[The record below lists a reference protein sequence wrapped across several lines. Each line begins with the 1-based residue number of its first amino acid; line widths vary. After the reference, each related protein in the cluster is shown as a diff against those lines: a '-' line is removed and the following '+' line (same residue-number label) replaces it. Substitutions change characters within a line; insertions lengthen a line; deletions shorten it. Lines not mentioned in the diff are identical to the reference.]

1 MKQISTQ
8 FVAEHM
14 LKTGKQ
20 YSAATLGLEL
30 GINSK
35 AASAK
40 LFNIRVS
47 EKYKCLV
54 TPMPNRK
61 IKVVAIGGMTIPKN
75 KLWDLAIFNRPLN
88 IGLMA

>member
-8 FVAEHM
+8 YVAEKM
-14 LKTGKQ
+14 LESGKS
-20 YSAATLGLEL
+20 YTSATLGKEL
-30 GINSK
+30 GISSK

-61 IKVVAIGGMTIPKN
+61 IKVVAISGMAIPKN

-88 IGLMA
+88 VGLMV